1 MSARTE
7 PSEPLSRARRSVS
20 RKSALEGAF
29 TRYVQALAA
38 CGEPEGAALDE
49 VWQALRAA
57 LVWEMR
63 RRALWQSPPSYLGVH
78 GWPSWGLKEPGP
90 GRTAS
95 ALEELLCDCYAFIFL
110 ERLPRLRA
118 HLELKDNI
126 EGLVFLYLRNY
137 LHDRQR
143 SHDPLGSRIFEVLRA
158 AVREAVAAGELWV
171 VAGDPRIRSQTVL
184 AAAPEARPED
194 AAEEAVL
201 ASAVR
206 LWNDDLLPDLVT
218 AVGVRRPPLVAR
230 LRRRLAALEAAG
242 AAVFRLRAVL
252 VPLKEDARRRWG
264 AIYGAEGGESAFGD
278 ARATGDVAAVISVS
292 EPEARHWE
300 AMESFR
306 HLVGCVYGRIDRL
319 AEAKRTRRHLR
330 NLWGFL
336 HAHVREEDRLPSNRK
351 LAALLGI
358 PRDRFP
364 GLWPILRRLSEHCRQ
379 ADAGRRPAEERR

>member
-7 PSEPLSRARRSVS
+7 PSEPRSVS

-38 CGEPEGAALDE
+38 RGEPERAAFDE

-63 RRALWQSPPSYLGVH
+63 RRALWRSPPSYLGVH
-78 GWPSWGLKEPGP
+78 GWPTWAAREPGP

-158 AVREAVAAGELWV
+158 AVREAVAAEELWV
-171 VAGDPRIRSQTVL
+171 VAGDSRVRGRTVL
-184 AAAPEARPED
+184 AATPEARGED
-194 AAEEAVL
+194 AAEDAVL
-201 ASAVR
+201 DGVVR
-206 LWNDDLLPDLVT
+206 RWNDDLLPDLVT

-230 LRRRLAALEAAG
+230 LRRRLLALEAVAE
-242 AAVFRLRAVL
+242 VFRLQAVL
-252 VPLKEDARRRWG
+252 VPLRQDARRRWG
-264 AIYGAEGGESAFGD
+264 AIYGAEGGEPAFDD
-278 ARATGDVAAVISVS
+278 ADGDVAAMVSVT
-292 EPEARHWE
+292 EPEARHFE

-306 HLVGCVYGRIDRL
+306 FLVGCVHGRIDRL
-319 AEAKRTRRHLR
+319 ADPARTRRHLQ

-336 HAHVREEDRLPSNRK
+336 STHAREEGRLLSNRK

-364 GLWPILRRLSEHCRQ
+364 GLWSILGRLSGQCRD
-379 ADAGRRPAEERR
+379 ADAGRTPAGRRR

>member
-7 PSEPLSRARRSVS
+7 SRSASQ
-20 RKSALEGAF
+20 KSALEGAF
-29 TRYVQALAA
+29 TRYLQALAA
-38 CGEPEGAALDE
+38 RAEPERAAFDDL
-49 VWQALRAA
+49 WQALRAA

-63 RRALWQSPPSYLGVH
+63 RRALWRSPPSYLGVH
-78 GWPSWGLKEPGP
+78 GWPSWVAKEPGP

-95 ALEELLCDCYAFIFL
+95 ALEELLCECYAFIFL

-118 HLELKDNI
+118 HLELKDNV

-158 AVREAVAAGELWV
+158 AVREAVAAEELWV
-171 VAGDPRIRSQTVL
+171 VAGDSRVRGRTVL
-184 AAAPEARPED
+184 AATPEGRPED
-194 AAEEAVL
+194 AAEACVL
-201 ASAVR
+201 DGVVR
-206 LWNDDLLPDLVT
+206 RWNDDLLPELVT

-230 LRRRLAALEAAG
+230 LRRRLLALEAVAE
-242 AAVFRLRAVL
+242 VFRLQAIL
-252 VPLKEDARRRWG
+252 VPLREDARRRWG
-264 AIYGAEGGESAFGD
+264 AIYGAEGGESAFDD
-278 ARATGDVAAVISVS
+278 APGTGDFAAMVSVT
-292 EPEARHWE
+292 EPEARHFE

-306 HLVGCVYGRIDRL
+306 YLVGCVHGRIDRL
-319 AEAKRTRRHLR
+319 VDPERTRRHLR

-336 HAHVREEDRLPSNRK
+336 ATHAHEEGRLPSQRK

-364 GLWPILRRLSEHCRQ
+364 GLWPVLRRLSEQCRG
-379 ADAGRRPAEERR
+379 ADARRPPTGRPR